1 MESEDERYRR
11 EDKERKKAEVRR
23 RLEEQAKAAKGKRGF
38 LTPDRKKKLRVLLRK
53 KAAEELKRE
62 QERKAQERKRV
73 IRERTGQPKHNDARN
88 EAELMKICKEYH
100 KRITS
105 LADANYDVEQE
116 VKRKDI
122 TLQELNAQV
131 CDLRGKFIKPTL
143 KKVSKY
149 EQKLERMREV
159 AQKAAMDFRG
169 TLKKVK
175 SGVFNFTDTDT
186 EPKKA
191 EKSGEEEI

>member
-1 MESEDERYRR
+1 M
-11 EDKERKKAEVRR
+11 V
-23 RLEEQAKAAKGKRGF
+23 F
-38 LTPDRKKKLRVLLRK
+38 FF
-53 KAAEELKRE
+53 
-62 QERKAQERKRV
+62 
-73 IRERTGQPKHNDARN
+73 
-88 EAELMKICKEYH
+88 
-100 KRITS
+100 TS
-105 LADANYDVEQE
+105 Q
-116 VKRKDI
+116 
-122 TLQELNAQV
+122 LQELNAQV

-186 EPKKA
+186 ETTKKP
-191 EKSGEEEI
+191 EKSEEEI